1 MAYEEKYISKSGTE
15 INAVINGKKF
25 GNLQMVKFG
34 IQRDMVNNYVM
45 GGVDA
50 VSVSKGKRGV
60 TGACIFLIFERDTL
74 LDAVQD
80 KQVFLTNHELLNY
93 GGEKYEKNG
102 INNRIDTKNNP
113 ALQAGGSIRDT
124 TAFDPSTPK
133 SVFSSFGRLVTP
145 KLIDQIPPFDIILVG
160 ISEASGHG
168 SRMII
173 HGVQFNSDQGGT
185 SIDDMNL
192 ERQTSFLARR
202 VTPWEELSELA
213 NGSATA
219 I

>member
-45 GGVDA
+45 GVVDA

-74 LDAVQD
+74 LEAVND
-80 KQVFLTNHELLNY
+80 KQVFLTNHELINY
-93 GGEKYEKNG
+93 GNDKDTNG
-102 INNRIDTKNNP
+102 INNRLDTKLNP

-124 TAFDPSTPK
+124 KAFDPSTAQ
-133 SVFSSFGRLVTP
+133 SVFSSFGRASTP

-202 VTPWEELSELA
+202 VTPWEELKELA
-213 NGSATA
+213 NGMSAA
-219 I
+219 V

>member
-15 INAVINGKKF
+15 ISAVINGKKF
-25 GNLQMVKFG
+25 GSLQMVKFG

-45 GGVDA
+45 GTVDA
-50 VSVSKGKRGV
+50 VGISKGKRGV
-60 TGACIFLIFERDTL
+60 SGACIFLIFERDTL
-74 LDAVQD
+74 LDIVKD
-80 KQVFLTNHELLNY
+80 KKVFLTNHERLNY
-93 GGEKYEKNG
+93 GNDTDTNG
-102 INNRIDTKNNP
+102 INNRLDTKLNP

-124 TAFDPSTPK
+124 SAFDGSTAQ
-133 SVFSSFGRLVTP
+133 SVFASFGYTTSP
-145 KLIDQIPPFDIILVG
+145 KLIDQVPPFDIILVG

-202 VTPWEELSELA
+202 VTPWEELKELA
-213 NGSATA
+213 KGISAS

>member
-15 INAVINGKKF
+15 ISAVINGKKF
-25 GNLQMVKFG
+25 GSLQMVKFG

-45 GGVDA
+45 GTVDA
-50 VSVSKGKRGV
+50 VGISKGKRGV
-60 TGACIFLIFERDTL
+60 SGACIFLIFERDTL
-74 LDAVQD
+74 LDIVKD
-80 KQVFLTNHELLNY
+80 KKVFLTNHERLNY
-93 GGEKYEKNG
+93 GNDTDTNG
-102 INNRIDTKNNP
+102 INNRLDTKLNP

-124 TAFDPSTPK
+124 SAFDGSTAQ
-133 SVFSSFGRLVTP
+133 SVFASFGYTTSP
-145 KLIDQIPPFDIILVG
+145 KLIDQVPPFDIILVG

-202 VTPWEELSELA
+202 VTPW
-213 NGSATA
+213 
-219 I
+219 

>member
-1 MAYEEKYISKSGTE
+1 MAHEEKYISKSGTE
-15 INAVINGKKF
+15 ISAVINGKKF
-25 GNLQMVKFG
+25 GSLQMVKFG

-45 GGVDA
+45 GVVDA

-60 TGACIFLIFERDTL
+60 SGACIFLIFERDLL

-80 KQVFLTNHELLNY
+80 RKVFLTHHERLNY
-93 GGEKYEKNG
+93 GNDKDTNG
-102 INNRIDTKNNP
+102 INNRLDTKLNP

-124 TAFDPSTPK
+124 SAFNGSTAQ
-133 SVFSSFGRLVTP
+133 SVFSSFGYTTSP
-145 KLIDQIPPFDIILVG
+145 KLIDQVPPFDIILVG
-160 ISEASGHG
+160 ISESSGHG

-202 VTPWEELSELA
+202 VTPWEELKELA
-213 NGSATA
+213 NGMSAT